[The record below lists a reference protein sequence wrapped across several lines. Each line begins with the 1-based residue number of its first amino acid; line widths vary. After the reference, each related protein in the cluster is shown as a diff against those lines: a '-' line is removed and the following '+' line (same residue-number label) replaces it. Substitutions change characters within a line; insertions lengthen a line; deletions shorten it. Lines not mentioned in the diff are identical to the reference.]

1 MSYISAIIVDF
12 GSTNSGCARIP
23 QENGA
28 LFYQKPMF
36 LHATPYYAKDDT
48 WFFVHPRLFERII
61 SNYALIND
69 DDFRICSRLLH
80 HNENPTVIWGKL
92 TIEKH
97 IKRIKEEQWI
107 GFRHFKMRL
116 HHQQDYFIN
125 GEAISIKE
133 VIRIFLRILKIE
145 CLIYESEVRHRP
157 VNREEI
163 QWGVT
168 IPTIWTD
175 KDKATM
181 SEISADVFGN
191 HVRILSEPEGALVS
205 ELVHASAK
213 GNWSLVKGRV
223 SLVIDIGGGTTDITL
238 LEEGE
243 SSDYNDEYP
252 LRVLAATDG
261 VGVGG
266 NNIDEDF
273 WNYILRYISK
283 GACNDNQTI
292 NYDALDNEE
301 LKQKLLSPFIAN
313 IENQI
318 IMENAWIEYKHGIH
332 QQFSFPA
339 TYRIWLIEQG
349 HSKVANT
356 VMEIMIGLKPMN
368 NDEVFK
374 RAFNPTIQTICQTI
388 QNFVTTNKDVFSCVP
403 NMNYAVKAGGL
414 SLFGKL
420 RDQIDSVIQETGIH
434 CTANMSYTPHSAS
447 GSIMDGACII
457 LLNRKAINRFAPCNI
472 YYDLIC
478 KLPFIQ
484 QAYKKLG
491 VEISLGSLNEKFEE
505 EIKAGANAIKTVIPV
520 AIKGEFFKDH
530 QMPFVPYREDQE
542 QISLT
547 FYGTNSENIVLA
559 PNDSNLILGT
569 TSFQIGRHG
578 SFQITIDFNESP
590 TSNNFR
596 YYITPED
603 SPEIIDEGNIPIV
616 HN

>member
-1 MSYISAIIVDF
+1 MSYISAITVDF
-12 GSTNSGCARIP
+12 GSTNSGCVRIA
-23 QENGA
+23 QENET
-28 LFYQKPMF
+28 LVYQNPMF
-36 LHATPYYAKDDT
+36 LHATPYYAKEDT
-48 WFFVHPRLFERII
+48 WFFIHPRLFERII
-61 SNYALIND
+61 SNYSSIND
-69 DDFRICSRLLH
+69 NEFRICSRLFP
-80 HNENPTVIWGKL
+80 HNENPTIIWGK
-92 TIEKH
+92 TAIEKH
-97 IKRIKEEQWI
+97 VKRIKDEQWI

-116 HHQQDYFIN
+116 YHQQDYLID
-125 GEAISIKE
+125 GKAISIKE
-133 VIRIFLRILKIE
+133 IIRIFLRILKIE

-157 VNREEI
+157 VNCEEI

-181 SEISADVFGN
+181 SEISADIFGN
-191 HVRILSEPEGALVS
+191 HVRILSEPEGPLVS
-205 ELVHASAK
+205 ELLHASGK

-223 SLVIDIGGGTTDITL
+223 SLIIDIGGGTTDITL

-283 GACNDNQTI
+283 GLCNDNEKI

-301 LKQKLLSPFIAN
+301 LKQKLLSPFIAD

-318 IMENAWIEYKHGIH
+318 KMENAWIEYKHGIH
-332 QQFSFPA
+332 QQFSFPP
-339 TYRIWLIEQG
+339 TYRKWLIEQG

-356 VMEIMIGLKPMN
+356 VMEIMIGVNPMN
-368 NDEVFK
+368 NNEVFEQ
-374 RAFNPTIQTICQTI
+374 AFNPTIQTIRQKI
-388 QNFVTTNKDVFSCVP
+388 KSFVTTNKDAFPCVQ
-403 NMNYAVKAGGL
+403 NMSYVVKAGGL
-414 SLFGKL
+414 SLSEEL
-420 RDQIDSVIQETGIH
+420 RKQIDSAIQETGIH
-434 CTANMSYTPHSAS
+434 CTINMSYTPHSAS
-447 GSIMDGACII
+447 GSVMDGACII

-478 KLPFIQ
+478 KLPLIQ
-484 QAYKKLG
+484 QAYKRLG
-491 VEISLGSLNEKFEE
+491 VEISLGSLNQKFEE
-505 EIKAGANAIKTVIPV
+505 EIEAGANEINTVMPV
-520 AIKGEFFKDH
+520 AIKGEYFKDH
-530 QMPFVPYREDQE
+530 QMPFVPYREGQE
-542 QISLT
+542 EISLT

-559 PNDSNLILGT
+559 TNDNSFILGT
-569 TSFQIGRHG
+569 TTFRIKEYRSFR
-578 SFQITIDFNESP
+578 ITIDFNESP

-603 SPEIIDEGNIPIV
+603 SPEIIYEGNIPIV